1 MKNSKLIYSL
11 LILLLFPLAGLKAQD
26 FVYKPINP
34 AFGGDT
40 FNYQWLLS
48 SAESQ
53 NKIKES
59 REDDFGRYFD
69 DPLADFEAS
78 LNRQI
83 LDQLSRKIIGDQF
96 GEGTLEEGDYVIG
109 NYQIDI
115 SEGYNGINVTIFDSS
130 TGGQTSITIPYI

>member
-1 MKNSKLIYSL
+1 MKNSKLIVTF
-11 LILLLFPLAGLKAQD
+11 LLFFLLPLAGLMAQD

-53 NKIKES
+53 NKITVKK
-59 REDDFGRYFD
+59 DDRYSYFD
-69 DPLADFEAS
+69 DPLQDFEAT

-83 LDQLSRKIIGDQF
+83 LDQLTRKIIGEQF
-96 GEGTLEEGDYVIG
+96 GEGTLEEGEYMIG
-109 NYQIDI
+109 DYQIEIAD
-115 SEGYNGINVTIFDSS
+115 GYDGINITIFDSS
-130 TGGQTSITIPYI
+130 TGGQTSITIPYF

>member
-1 MKNSKLIYSL
+1 MKKPKLIVTF
-11 LILLLFPLAGLKAQD
+11 LLFFLLPLAGLMAQD

-53 NKIKES
+53 NKITEK
-59 REDDFGRYFD
+59 RDDSYSYFD
-69 DPLADFEAS
+69 DPLQDFEAT

-83 LDQLSRKIIGDQF
+83 LDQLSRKIIGEQF
-96 GEGTLEEGDYVIG
+96 GEGTLEEGDYMIG
-109 NYQIDI
+109 DYQIEIAD
-115 SEGYNGINVTIFDSS
+115 GYDGINITIFDSS
-130 TGGQTSITIPYI
+130 TGGQTSITIPYF

>member
-1 MKNSKLIYSL
+1 MKKPKLIVTF
-11 LILLLFPLAGLKAQD
+11 LLFFLLPLAGLMAQD

-53 NKIKES
+53 NKITEKK
-59 REDDFGRYFD
+59 DDPYSYFD
-69 DPLADFEAS
+69 DPLQDFEAT

-83 LDQLSRKIIGDQF
+83 LDQLTRKIIGEQF
-96 GEGTLEEGDYVIG
+96 GEGTLEEGEYMIG
-109 NYQIDI
+109 DYQIEIAD
-115 SEGYNGINVTIFDSS
+115 GYDGINITIFDSS
-130 TGGQTSITIPYI
+130 TGGQTSITIPYF